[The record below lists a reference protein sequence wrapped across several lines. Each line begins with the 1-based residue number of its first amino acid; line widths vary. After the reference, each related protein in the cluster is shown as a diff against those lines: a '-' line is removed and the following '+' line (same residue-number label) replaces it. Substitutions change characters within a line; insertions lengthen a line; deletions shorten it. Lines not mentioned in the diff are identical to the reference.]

1 MPGGRRRGRRGSG
14 VPTLAL
20 RTKSFVQPC
29 LLLLLR
35 EGAGHGYELM
45 DRLREAGLADGSLSA
60 SAVYRGLREM
70 EERGWVTS
78 RWDTT
83 GSGPP
88 RRVYRITREGENVLE
103 EWKREVS
110 EMRTTLDRFLGV

>member
-1 MPGGRRRGRRGSG
+1 
-14 VPTLAL
+14 
-20 RTKSFVQPC
+20 VQPC

-110 EMRTTLDRFLGV
+110 EMRTTLDRFLGVYAPGD